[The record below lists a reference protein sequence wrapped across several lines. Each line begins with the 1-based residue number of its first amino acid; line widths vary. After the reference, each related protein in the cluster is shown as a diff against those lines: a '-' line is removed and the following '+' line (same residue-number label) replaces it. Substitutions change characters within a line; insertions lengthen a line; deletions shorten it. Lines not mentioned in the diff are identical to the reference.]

1 MDNVCAMY
9 YVNRLGGRSPGL
21 SHIAEQIWKICSHHA
36 VNLQAS
42 YLPGAEN
49 HLADGLSR
57 ASLDRQ
63 DYKLNPAIFRLVQ
76 LRFGRF
82 SVDLFASRQNRQ
94 LRRYASWRPDPRA
107 LWVDAMRHSWIKES
121 AYGNP
126 PFNFS
131 TTYSVESAER
141 GFNGNP
147 GSSPVGIS
155 TLVASSALPPPGSA
169 SKPPRPVPSQ
179 SLEALSKLQPARSG
193 AGDLQDD

>member
-1 MDNVCAMY
+1 MKFLLQRNISAIRGRSLLVRMDNVCAMY

-126 PFNFS
+126 PFTLALPIVSKVQREGS
-131 TTYSVESAER
+131 TV
-141 GFNGNP
+141 
-147 GSSPVGIS
+147 
-155 TLVASSALPPPGSA
+155 TLVLPLWAS
-169 SKPPRPVPSQ
+169 
-179 SLEALSKLQPARSG
+179 QPW
-193 AGDLQDD
+193 